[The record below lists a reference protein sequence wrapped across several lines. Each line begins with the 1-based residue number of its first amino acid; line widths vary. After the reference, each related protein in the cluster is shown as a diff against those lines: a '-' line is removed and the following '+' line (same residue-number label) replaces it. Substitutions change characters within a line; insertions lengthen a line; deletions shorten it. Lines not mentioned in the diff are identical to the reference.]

1 MGHVLVNL
9 VSELVGLELGFSS
22 QESTNSTTHKA
33 LVGSGPIRKIGIKQ
47 IKGVEE
53 MKFREAFENFITSKY
68 VLGVLVVLTVYQI
81 IQMLK

>member
-1 MGHVLVNL
+1 MPRKLIGWN
-9 VSELVGLELGFSS
+9 
-22 QESTNSTTHKA
+22 KA
-33 LVGSGPIRKIGIKQ
+33 

>member
-1 MGHVLVNL
+1 
-9 VSELVGLELGFSS
+9 LVGLG
-22 QESTNSTTHKA
+22 
-33 LVGSGPIRKIGIKQ
+33 IGINPKKVPTQ
-47 IKGVEE
+47 QHIKPCRFRPKGNWNKAIKGVEE